1 MKQFVNAKIYLD
13 SNIIIYAVEGLENYK
28 SLLIKLFCDI
38 DNGKTKAITSEL
50 TLCECLVKPY
60 REKRS
65 DIVAAYGNFLS
76 ETDSFHIKEISRD
89 ILINAAKIRAN
100 DSTIKRPDAMHLS
113 TAISE
118 KCGFFITND
127 KGIKSSHIR
136 VVYLDSII

>member
-89 ILINAAKIRAN
+89 ILINAFRYFSHTSLGEEICLAK
-100 DSTIKRPDAMHLS
+100 P
-113 TAISE
+113 
-118 KCGFFITND
+118 FPF
-127 KGIKSSHIR
+127 
-136 VVYLDSII
+136 